1 MAAGE
6 GTMVTRRAKHSKL
19 TTDYE
24 GYFLILP
31 NVVIYV
37 AFIFLPALGTVALS
51 FTDFNIFAMSFVGL
65 SNFIALLEDA
75 LFLRSVVNTFYY
87 AAGTIIPSMAI
98 GLLIAVV
105 LNNPV
110 RWRGV
115 FRLVIFLPHV
125 LSVVAVSLAWLY
137 LYNPSAGVFNI
148 ILGRLGLPRFDW
160 LRDPNMAM
168 PSIIAMQIWNGLGYN
183 MVVFLAGLQTIPKE
197 LYEVAQIDGASR
209 FRQFFRI
216 TLPMLSP
223 TTFFLFVTGV
233 IFSFQVFGQ
242 VYIMTA
248 GGPLNRTT
256 TIVHQVYYRGFEG
269 YQMGYASAMAVFLV
283 VLTAVVTIINIRA
296 SRGRSATSG
305 F

>member
-6 GTMVTRRAKHSKL
+6 GTMVRRSRKHSKL

-24 GYFLILP
+24 GYILILP
-31 NVVIYV
+31 NVLIYV
-37 AFIFLPALGTVALS
+37 AFILLPALGTVALS
-51 FTDFNIFAMSFVGL
+51 FTDFNIFSMSFVGL
-65 SNFIALLEDA
+65 SNFFALMEDD
-75 LFLRSVVNTFYY
+75 LFLRSVANTAYY
-87 AAGTIIPSMAI
+87 AAGTIIPSMAL
-98 GLLIAVV
+98 GLLIAVA
-105 LNNPV
+105 LNNPI
-110 RWRGV
+110 RGRGV
-115 FRLVIFLPHV
+115 FRLIIFLPHV
-125 LSVVAVSLAWLY
+125 LSVVAVSLSWLY

-183 MVVFLAGLQTIPKE
+183 MVVFLAGLQTIPRE
-197 LYEVAQIDGASR
+197 LYEVAQIDGAGR

-283 VLTAVVTIINIRA
+283 AVTAVVTIINIRA
-296 SRGRSATSG
+296 GRSRSASNG